1 MSKIEKKKTKTID
14 VNIVSISPLIQQQ
27 DRIILS
33 KLLSKNEQQQQQTNL
48 PPQNKRNQQKQ
59 SYSQLSNQINFSHSN
74 LPLNTQNS
82 NKQNCIC
89 TKHTKTHQVYEK
101 KISQFLQALDEYLNQ
116 MIDVL
121 SGKTKGEEQNISQ
134 SNLKNTNTFL
144 FPQNNNTSLYPN
156 KHNLYKSHLSTN
168 AKKKHTK
175 QTCHCAK
182 SQKIK
187 LVYKTYLINIWKSLQ
202 TLILI
207 LADLSI

>member
-1 MSKIEKKKTKTID
+1 MSKTEKKKTETID

-33 KLLSKNEQQQQQTNL
+33 KLLSKNEKQQQQTNL
-48 PPQNKRNQQKQ
+48 PPQKKRNQQKQ
-59 SYSQLSNQINFSHSN
+59 SYSQLSNQINFSHFN

-89 TKHTKTHQVYEK
+89 TKHTKTHQVYQK
-101 KISQFLQALDEYLNQ
+101 KMSRFLQALDEYLNH

-121 SGKTKGEEQNISQ
+121 SGKKNEEQNISQ

-144 FPQNNNTSLYPN
+144 FPQNNNTSLYPKKN
-156 KHNLYKSHLSTN
+156 NLYKSHLSTN
-168 AKKKHTK
+168 AKKKLTE

-187 LVYKTYLINIWKSLQ
+187 LVYETYLINIWESLQ
-202 TLILI
+202 TLTLI